1 LSTPA
6 SSPQAQ
12 QSSPNHAPTRDLTPA
27 LLRGWPL
34 PEAGD
39 SKYSRGQ
46 VLVVGGA
53 ARTPGAALLAG
64 LAALRV
70 GAGHLTLAVAESAAV
85 PMAVATPEAGVI
97 GLPQDGRGSVLGDD
111 LSAVADDLGSAD
123 VVVLGPGLD
132 EPESTA
138 DLVRGAVPLLS
149 DDALLVLDA
158 YALGVLPGLTDVVG
172 PLAGRLVL
180 TPNGSEAG
188 RLLGR
193 DVDDLEADVREIAR
207 TYGAVVSCQTVVADP
222 DGRCWRTGVGQ
233 VGLATSGSGDVLAG
247 AVAGLLAR
255 GTDPAQAVCWASHTH
270 AAAGDRLAASVGR
283 LGFLAGELLAELPRV
298 LVELGG

>member
-1 LSTPA
+1 MSTPPT
-6 SSPQAQ
+6 SPTTT
-12 QSSPNHAPTRDLTPA
+12 PTRDLTPT
-27 LLRGWPL
+27 LLRGWAL
-34 PEAGD
+34 PDVGD

-53 ARTPGAALLAG
+53 ARTPGAAQLAG

-70 GAGHLTLAVAESAAV
+70 GAGHLTLGVAEQAAV
-85 PMAVATPEAGVI
+85 PMAVATPEAGVY
-97 GLPQDGRGSVLGDD
+97 GLPQNAQGSVTGDAAALLED
-111 LSAVADDLGSAD
+111 QLGSAD

-132 EPESTA
+132 DAELTA
-138 DLVRGAVPLLS
+138 DLVRAAVPLLS
-149 DDALLVLDA
+149 DDAWLVLDA
-158 YALGVLPGLTDVVG
+158 YALGVLPGMTEVVE

-180 TPNGSEAG
+180 TPNASEGG

-193 DVDDLEADVREIAR
+193 DLDDLEADVREIAR
-207 TYGAVVSCQTVVADP
+207 TYGAVVSCQTLVADP
-222 DGRCWRTGVGQ
+222 DGRCWRTGAGQ

-255 GTDPAQAVCWASHTH
+255 GTEPAQAVCWASHVH

-283 LGFLAGELLAELPRV
+283 LGFLASELLAELPRV
-298 LVELGG
+298 LVELGA

>member
-1 LSTPA
+1 MSTP
-6 SSPQAQ
+6 PTG
-12 QSSPNHAPTRDLTPA
+12 PTTTPTRDLTPS
-27 LLRGWPL
+27 LLRGWAL
-34 PEAGD
+34 PDVGD

-53 ARTPGAALLAG
+53 ARTPGAAQLAG

-70 GAGHLTLAVAESAAV
+70 GAGHLTLAVAEQAAV
-85 PMAVATPEAGVI
+85 PMAVATPEAGVY
-97 GLPQDGRGSVLGDD
+97 GLPQNPQGSVTGEGAALLEDQ
-111 LSAVADDLGSAD
+111 LGSAD

-132 EPESTA
+132 DPELTA
-138 DLVRGAVPLLS
+138 DLVRAAVPLLS
-149 DDALLVLDA
+149 DDAWLVLDA
-158 YALGVLPGLTDVVG
+158 YALGVLPGMREVVE

-180 TPNGSEAG
+180 TPNSSEGG

-193 DVDDLEADVREIAR
+193 DLDDLEADVREIAR
-207 TYGAVVSCQTVVADP
+207 TYGAVVSCQTLVADP
-222 DGRCWRTGVGQ
+222 DGRCWRTGAGQ

-255 GTDPAQAVCWASHTH
+255 GTEPAQAVCWASHVH

-283 LGFLAGELLAELPRV
+283 LGFLANELLAELPRV
-298 LVELGG
+298 LVELGA

>member
-1 LSTPA
+1 MPTPV
-6 SSPQAQ
+6 
-12 QSSPNHAPTRDLTPA
+12 RDLTPVQ
-27 LLRGWPL
+27 LRDWPL
-34 PEAGD
+34 PAAGD

-53 ARTPGAALLAG
+53 ARTPGAAQLAG

-70 GAGHLTLAVAESAAV
+70 GAGHLTLAVAEAAAV
-85 PMAVATPEAGVI
+85 PMAVATPEAGVV
-97 GLPQDGRGSVLGDD
+97 GLPQSGQGSVLGGD
-111 LSAVADDLGSAD
+111 LSAVESPLGSSD

-132 EPESTA
+132 DADETA
-138 DLVRGAVPLLS
+138 ELVRRAVPLLS
-149 DDALLVLDA
+149 DEAWVVLDA
-158 YALGVLPGLTDVVG
+158 YALGVLPGLRDVVA

-193 DVDDLEADVREIAR
+193 DLDVAADDVVEIAR
-207 TYGAVVSCQTVVADP
+207 TYGAVVSSQGLVADP
-222 DGRCWRTGVGQ
+222 DGTCWRMGVGQ

-247 AVAGLLAR
+247 AVAGILAR
-255 GTDPAQAVCWASHTH
+255 GTEPAQAACWASHVH

-283 LGFLAGELLAELPRV
+283 LGFLASELLGELPRV
-298 LVELGG
+298 LVELGM

>member
-1 LSTPA
+1 M
-6 SSPQAQ
+6 
-12 QSSPNHAPTRDLTPA
+12 
-27 LLRGWPL
+27 
-34 PEAGD
+34 GD

-85 PMAVATPEAGVI
+85 PMAVSTPEAGVV
-97 GLPQDGRGSVLGDD
+97 GLPQDAHGSVLGDD
-111 LSAVADDLGSAD
+111 LSVISDELGSSD

-132 EPESTA
+132 EPEGTA
-138 DLVRGAVPLLS
+138 ELVRRAVPMLS

-158 YALGVLPGLTDVVG
+158 YALGVLPGMPEVVA

-180 TPNGSEAG
+180 TPNSSEAG

-193 DVDDLEADVREIAR
+193 DLDDLEDDVREIAR
-207 TYGAVVSCQTVVADP
+207 TYGAVVSCQTVIADP
-222 DGRCWRTGVGQ
+222 EGRCWRTGVGQ
-233 VGLATSGSGDVLAG
+233 IGLATSGSGDVLAG
-247 AVAGLLAR
+247 AVAGILAR

-270 AAAGDRLAASVGR
+270 AAAGDRLAASVGH
-283 LGFLAGELLAELPRV
+283 LGFLASELLAELPRV

>member
-1 LSTPA
+1 MSTPPT
-6 SSPQAQ
+6 SPTTT
-12 QSSPNHAPTRDLTPA
+12 PTRDLTPS
-27 LLRGWPL
+27 LLRGWAL
-34 PEAGD
+34 PDVGD

-53 ARTPGAALLAG
+53 ARTPGAAQLAG

-70 GAGHLTLAVAESAAV
+70 GAGHLTLAVAEQAAV
-85 PMAVATPEAGVI
+85 PMAVATPEAGVY
-97 GLPQDGRGSVLGDD
+97 GLPQNAQGSVTGDGAALLED
-111 LSAVADDLGSAD
+111 QLGSAD

-132 EPESTA
+132 DAELTA
-138 DLVRGAVPLLS
+138 DLVRAAVPLLS
-149 DDALLVLDA
+149 DDAWLVLDA
-158 YALGVLPGLTDVVG
+158 YALGVLPGMKEVVE

-180 TPNGSEAG
+180 TPNSSEGG

-193 DVDDLEADVREIAR
+193 DLDDLEADVREIAR
-207 TYGAVVSCQTVVADP
+207 TYGAVVSCQTLVADP
-222 DGRCWRTGVGQ
+222 DGRCWRTGAGQ

-255 GTDPAQAVCWASHTH
+255 GTEPAQAVCWASHVH

-298 LVELGG
+298 LVELGA